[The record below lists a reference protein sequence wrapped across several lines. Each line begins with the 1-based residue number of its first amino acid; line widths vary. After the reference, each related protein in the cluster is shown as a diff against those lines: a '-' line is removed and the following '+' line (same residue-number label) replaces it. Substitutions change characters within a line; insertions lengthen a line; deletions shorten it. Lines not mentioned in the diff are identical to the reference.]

1 MRRRLLV
8 WLPPALL
15 ALVLTGYVLYPLG
28 TMLVESLRG
37 PQGWS
42 LQVYASLLDPSQTGN
57 VEAVWNSV
65 LVSLL
70 SVAVAGVLG
79 TFFAFVFTQLEFPAK
94 KILSMVAILPIALPP
109 LVGVIAFLFV
119 FGESGILPRVLQAVL
134 GLDRPPF
141 SLDGMSAIVVV
152 HAYSF
157 YVYFYLF
164 VSTAMRGLDASLLEA
179 SANLGA
185 SGWQTFRR
193 VILPELRPA
202 IIGASALTF
211 MASMASFSA
220 PFLFAGGRRFIT
232 LQIYTTK
239 LNGDMSLAAAEAM
252 LLTVVSLAFFFGLN
266 AAGGG
271 RLSFGRTKGAPRV
284 RTLALTNLV
293 KRAIAALAV
302 LLLGLEVLP
311 ILTIVLISFAREGSW
326 TSQIFPASYTLE
338 NYGTLLTEA
347 GVFQPVLNSLEM
359 GVLTVA
365 FSLVVGV
372 SGAYLVTKG
381 VLRRSRLAFDL
392 LLTLSYAIPGT
403 VLAIGFILAF
413 NRPTLFSGFNVL
425 VGTFWILPLAYAVRE
440 YPLVV
445 RSTVAALENIDD
457 SLIEAGKSF
466 GAGAFRRFR
475 AIILPLILPGVV
487 SGCLLTMIAAL
498 GEFVSS
504 ILLYSYSS
512 RPISMEILSQL
523 RMFNFG
529 AASAYSV
536 VLLVIILVF
545 VAAAGRVTARSDA

>member
-1 MRRRLLV
+1 MKRRLLV
-8 WLPPALL
+8 WLVPALL
-15 ALVLTGYVLYPLG
+15 AFVLTGYVLYPLG

-42 LQVYASLLDPSQTGN
+42 LQVYGSLLDPSQTGN

-94 KILSMVAILPIALPP
+94 RLLSMVAILPIALPP

-164 VSTAMRGLDASLLEA
+164 VSAAMRGLDASLLEA

-185 SGWQTFRR
+185 SGWQTFLR

-202 IIGASALTF
+202 VIGASALTF

-220 PFLFAGGRRFIT
+220 PCLFAGGRRFIT
-232 LQIYTTK
+232 LQIYTAK

-252 LLTVVSLAFFFGLN
+252 LLTAVSLAFFFGLN

-284 RTLALTNLV
+284 RTLAVTNPV
-293 KRAIAALAV
+293 KRPIVTLAV

-326 TSQIFPASYTLE
+326 TSQILPSTYTLE
-338 NYGTLLTEA
+338 NYGKLLTEA

-365 FSLVVGV
+365 AAVVVGV

-445 RSTVAALENIDD
+445 RSTVAALENLDD

-475 AIILPLILPGVV
+475 AIILPLILPGIV

-536 VLLVIILVF
+536 LLLVIILVL